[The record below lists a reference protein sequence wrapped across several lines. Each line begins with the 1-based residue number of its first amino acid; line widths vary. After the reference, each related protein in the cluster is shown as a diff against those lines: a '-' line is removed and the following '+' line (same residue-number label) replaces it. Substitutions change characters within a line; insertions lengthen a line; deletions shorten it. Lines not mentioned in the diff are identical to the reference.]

1 MPSGIVYRQLDI
13 FKFVLAIVVVI
24 IHCGLQ
30 QVSTNV
36 YNIFQMAVPYFFAM
50 SGFLMYEKL
59 QNLGEAYLN
68 KYTIRIL
75 KLYCLWTLIYLP
87 ITIYTFISWE
97 VSLAGG
103 IYSFLK
109 NFILVGENYMS
120 WALWFLLALLV
131 ACLLLKLFMF
141 KLKANFYLVL
151 AISLLLALIGF
162 LLEVFR
168 DSGLGNLYFSVFFTT
183 RNGFFHGFSYLMMGM
198 LVARLQ
204 NRNILKMI
212 SWFLLPFLLIASS
225 FLSMQTSW
233 LVNHALCFVV
243 TYSLVHCCMRKNEG
257 LTLLR
262 KLSIWIYLSHLWIL
276 FILIQMNVT
285 SMAAQMI
292 LTPLIAFGVGCLLFR
307 KQNPVIEKIIAP

>member
-1 MPSGIVYRQLDI
+1 MPTGIVYRQLDI

-36 YNIFQMAVPYFFAM
+36 YNIFQMAVPFFFAM

-59 QNLGEAYLN
+59 QNLGEVYLN

-75 KLYCLWTLIYLP
+75 KLYCLWTLVYLP
-87 ITIYTFISWE
+87 ITIYTFISWK
-97 VSLAGG
+97 VSVTDG
-103 IYSFLK
+103 IYSFFK

-120 WALWFLLALLV
+120 WALWYMLALVV

-151 AISLLLALIGF
+151 AISLLFALSGF
-162 LLEVFR
+162 LLEMFR
-168 DSGLGNLYFSVFFTT
+168 DSGVGSLYFRVFFTT
-183 RNGFFHGFSYLMMGM
+183 RNGIFHGFSYLMVGM

-204 NRNILKMI
+204 SRNALKMI
-212 SWFLLPFLLIASS
+212 SWILLPFLLIASS

-243 TYSLVHCCMRKNEG
+243 IYSLVHCHMRKDEG
-257 LTLLR
+257 LPFLR
-262 KLSIWIYLSHLWIL
+262 KLSVWIYLSHLWIL

-285 SMAAQMI
+285 SMAVQMI
-292 LTPLIAFGVGCLLFR
+292 LTPLIAFGSGSLLFR
-307 KQNPVIEKIIAP
+307 KQNSVIEKIIAP